1 MSAGVLKHGKPRREA
16 AKSVTLSKIDL
27 RALWELDKP
36 PLMSGKLFLGH
47 RLRRLRRDLGKSQT
61 DMATSLG
68 ISPSYLNHL
77 ERNQRPVTAALLL
90 KLADIYEV
98 DVRSFATGGGTRT
111 GPDELK
117 EIFSD
122 VILSDLDVAR
132 YELAELAHNS
142 PTVADAIARLYAALK
157 EAGRSPGV
165 EGNGDAR
172 SLVTPENWVRDY
184 IQQHR
189 NHYPELEQ
197 CAETLGGALSDPLSM
212 SEPMRRRLKD
222 AWGITAR
229 VVPQAELGNVS
240 QSYDTE
246 RRQFLLSSQL
256 RAENRT
262 FALAYQ
268 LALTEFASVIE
279 RMVAEAAPPDEGI
292 AQLLHMS
299 LANYAAGAIMMPYG
313 RFLSACEEMRY
324 SIDRLCGEFGAN
336 VEQVAHR
343 LTTMGR
349 PGARGVPFFMLRV
362 DPAGNI
368 SKRYAGDQFPFS
380 RFGGTCPRW
389 NLHAAFQAAGQVVTQ
404 LIETPDGHRYFT
416 VARTIERPIRTDLSG
431 GLLAIGLG
439 CDIRYA
445 HKLSCADVYDLANAP
460 VTPVGPACAI
470 CPRLD
475 CGYRATAP
483 AGRMLAVDRLQK
495 TISPYP
501 FVPA

>member
-1 MSAGVLKHGKPRREA
+1 MS
-16 AKSVTLSKIDL
+16 S
-27 RALWELDKP
+27 
-36 PLMSGKLFLGH
+36 KLFLGH
-47 RLRRLRRDLGKSQT
+47 RLRRLRRDHGLSQT
-61 DMATSLG
+61 DMAASLA

-90 KLADIYEV
+90 KLAEQYEV
-98 DVRSFATGGGTRT
+98 DVRSFASGGGHRT
-111 GPDELK
+111 GPDELA
-117 EIFSD
+117 EIFAD
-122 VILSDLDVAR
+122 NLLADLGVPR
-132 YELAELAHNS
+132 YELSELANNS
-142 PTVADAIARLYAALK
+142 PAVADAIARLYGALK
-157 EAGRSPGV
+157 EANREGGV
-165 EGNGDAR
+165 AAGGDVRA
-172 SLVTPENWVRDY
+172 LVTPENWVREH

-189 NHYPELEQ
+189 NHYPALEEA
-197 CAETLGGALSDPLSM
+197 AETLGGALSDPLSM
-212 SEPMRRRLKD
+212 AEPMRRRLKD
-222 AWGITAR
+222 AWGISAR
-229 VVPQAELGNVS
+229 VVPQAELGNVT
-240 QSYDTE
+240 QLYDPDA
-246 RRQFLLSSQL
+246 RKFLISSQL
-256 RAENRT
+256 KLENRT

-268 LALTEFASVIE
+268 LSLVEFGPILD
-279 RMVAEAAPPDEGI
+279 RMVAEAAPPDQGI

-313 RFLSACEEMRY
+313 RFLKACEEMHY

-343 LTTMGR
+343 FTTLSR
-349 PGARGVPFFMLRV
+349 PGQRGVPFFMLRV

-416 VARTIERPIRTDLSG
+416 VARTIERPVKTDLAG

-439 CDIRYA
+439 CDIAHA
-445 HKLSCADVYDLANAP
+445 HKLHCAEGYDLDRAP

-470 CPRLD
+470 CPRID
-475 CGYRATAP
+475 CAQRATAP
-483 AGRMLAVDRLQK
+483 AGRMLAVDRSKK

-501 FVPA
+501 FVAG

>member
-1 MSAGVLKHGKPRREA
+1 MTRIDNLLIMSA
-16 AKSVTLSKIDL
+16 T
-27 RALWELDKP
+27 
-36 PLMSGKLFLGH
+36 KLFLGH
-47 RLRRLRRDLGKSQT
+47 RLRRLRRDQLLSQT
-61 DMATSLG
+61 DMAATLG

-90 KLADIYEV
+90 KLTEIYEI
-98 DVRSFATGGGTRT
+98 DVRSFASGGGVRT
-111 GPDELK
+111 GPDELA

-122 VILSDLDVAR
+122 TLLSDLGVPR
-132 YELAELAHNS
+132 YELADLAHNA
-142 PTVADAIARLYAALK
+142 PAVADSIARLYAALQ
-157 EAGRSPGV
+157 EAVRNPSLSDG
-165 EGNGDAR
+165 GDAR
-172 SLVTPENWVRDY
+172 GLVTPENWVRDY

-189 NHYPELEQ
+189 NHYPELET

-212 SEPMRRRLKD
+212 AEPMRRRLKD
-222 AWGITAR
+222 AWRIDAR
-229 VVPQAELGNVS
+229 VVPQSELGNLS
-240 QSYDTE
+240 QQYDSD
-246 RRQFLLSSQL
+246 RRLFLMSSQL

-268 LALTEFASVIE
+268 LALTEFASVLE

-313 RFLSACEEMRY
+313 RFLKSCEEMQY

-343 LTTMGR
+343 FTTLSR

-404 LIETPDGHRYFT
+404 LIETPDGQRYFT
-416 VARTIERPIRTDLSG
+416 VARTIERPIKTDLSG

-439 CDIRYA
+439 CDVRHA
-445 HKLSCADVYDLANAP
+445 HKLSCAEGYDLANAK

-475 CGYRATAP
+475 CGYRANAP
-483 AGRMLAVDRLQK
+483 AGRMLAVDRMQK

-501 FVPA
+501 FVAA

>member
-1 MSAGVLKHGKPRREA
+1 MST
-16 AKSVTLSKIDL
+16 S
-27 RALWELDKP
+27 
-36 PLMSGKLFLGH
+36 KLFLGP
-47 RLRRLRRDLGKSQT
+47 RLRRLRRDRAMSQT
-61 DMATSLG
+61 DMAVSLG

-98 DVRSFATGGGTRT
+98 DVRSFASGGGART
-111 GPDELK
+111 GPDELA

-122 VILSDLDVAR
+122 ALLGDLDVPR
-132 YELAELAHNS
+132 YELAELAHNAPS
-142 PTVADAIARLYAALK
+142 VADAIARLYAALK
-157 EAGRSPGV
+157 EAGRNPSIASA
-165 EGNGDAR
+165 GDAR
-172 SLVTPENWVRDY
+172 ALVTPENWVRDY

-212 SEPMRRRLKD
+212 SEPMRRRLKE
-222 AWGITAR
+222 AWGIAAR
-229 VVPQAELGNVS
+229 VVPQAELGNIS
-240 QSYDTE
+240 QLYDAD
-246 RRQFLLSSQL
+246 RRQFLISSQL

-268 LALTEFASVIE
+268 LALVEFAQVLD

-313 RFLSACEEMRY
+313 RFLKACEEMRY

-343 LTTMGR
+343 FTTLGR

-416 VARTIERPIRTDLSG
+416 VARTIERPIKSDLSG

-445 HKLSCADVYDLANAP
+445 HKLHCAEGYDLANAP

-483 AGRMLAVDRLQK
+483 AGRMLAVDRLKK

-501 FVPA
+501 FVAA

>member
-1 MSAGVLKHGKPRREA
+1 MS
-16 AKSVTLSKIDL
+16 SS
-27 RALWELDKP
+27 
-36 PLMSGKLFLGH
+36 KLFLGP
-47 RLRRLRRDLGKSQT
+47 RLRRLRRDRSLSQT
-61 DMATSLG
+61 DMAASLA

-77 ERNQRPVTAALLL
+77 ERNQRPVTAGLLL
-90 KLADIYEV
+90 KLAEIYEI
-98 DVRSFATGGGTRT
+98 DVRSFASNGGTRT
-111 GPDELK
+111 GPDELS
-117 EIFSD
+117 EIFADSL
-122 VILSDLDVAR
+122 LSDLGVPR
-132 YELAELAHNS
+132 YELAELAHNAPS
-142 PTVADAIARLYAALK
+142 VADAIGRLYAALK
-157 EAGRSPGV
+157 EAGRNPSLASS
-165 EGNGDAR
+165 GDAR
-172 SLVTPENWVRDY
+172 ALVTPENWVRDY
-184 IQQHR
+184 IQAHR
-189 NHYPELEQ
+189 NHYPELEA

-212 SEPMRRRLKD
+212 SEPMRRRLKE

-229 VVPQAELGNVS
+229 VVPQSELGNLS
-240 QSYDTE
+240 QLYDSD

-268 LALTEFASVIE
+268 LALTEFAAVLE
-279 RMVAEAAPPDEGI
+279 RMVEAAAPPDEGI

-313 RFLSACEEMRY
+313 RFLKACEDMRY
-324 SIDRLCGEFGAN
+324 SIDRLCGVFGAN
-336 VEQVAHR
+336 VEQIAHR
-343 LTTMGR
+343 FTTLSR

-416 VARTIERPIRTDLSG
+416 VARTIERPITADLSG

-439 CDIRYA
+439 CDIAHA
-445 HKLSCADVYDLANAP
+445 HKLSCADGYDLANAP

-501 FVPA
+501 FVAA